1 MIKAIIFDYGGV
13 LVEDTIEKISEAVSK
28 KFNKNLLETK
38 QKIKEFLRDYQKS
51 NLSQEKYFQL
61 ISNSLNIDSEELK
74 KIWIKEDNKSKS
86 DTAVENLIKRLR
98 INGYKTA
105 LLSNTIPYGKYLKK
119 HLKLFTV
126 KVFSENKIR
135 KPELAIYRLTLKKL
149 EVNPEESIF
158 VDNKEVNL
166 IPARELGMQ
175 TILFQNPEQLK
186 NDLQKILKM

>member
-1 MIKAIIFDYGGV
+1 MI
-13 LVEDTIEKISEAVSK
+13 
-28 KFNKNLLETK
+28 
-38 QKIKEFLRDYQKS
+38 
-51 NLSQEKYFQL
+51 
-61 ISNSLNIDSEELK
+61 
-74 KIWIKEDNKSKS
+74 
-86 DTAVENLIKRLR
+86 
-98 INGYKTA
+98 
-105 LLSNTIPYGKYLKK
+105 
-119 HLKLFTV
+119 
-126 KVFSENKIR
+126 